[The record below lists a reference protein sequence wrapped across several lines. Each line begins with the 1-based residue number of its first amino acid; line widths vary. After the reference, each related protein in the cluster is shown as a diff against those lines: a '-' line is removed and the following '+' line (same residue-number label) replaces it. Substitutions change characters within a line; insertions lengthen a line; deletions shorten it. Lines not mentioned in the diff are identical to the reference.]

1 MYTGCITISQQNV
14 IDLIRA
20 ADLLELTS
28 VKNETLK
35 VIEEHISFDVSSFN
49 KSVNCVHTCVKR
61 KSYIQSLALPFLFP
75 FLLQTY
81 LDIRQVG
88 TVFNCPR
95 LLEAVDRFIRK
106 NFTEFI
112 RTPAFFELSE
122 NELVHYLDHNHL
134 R

>member
-1 MYTGCITISQQNV
+1 M
-14 IDLIRA
+14 
-20 ADLLELTS
+20 
-28 VKNETLK
+28 
-35 VIEEHISFDVSSFN
+35 F
-49 KSVNCVHTCVKR
+49 
-61 KSYIQSLALPFLFP
+61 
-75 FLLQTY
+75 QTY

-112 RTPAFFELSE
+112 RTQAFYELSE

-134 R
+134 RYVILYVIVYVILYVIILSKNFK

>member
-1 MYTGCITISQQNV
+1 MNTNIHV
-14 IDLIRA
+14 DML
-20 ADLLELTS
+20 
-28 VKNETLK
+28 
-35 VIEEHISFDVSSFN
+35 HFM
-49 KSVNCVHTCVKR
+49 
-61 KSYIQSLALPFLFP
+61 
-75 FLLQTY
+75 LQTY

-112 RTPAFFELSE
+112 RTQAFYELSE

-134 R
+134 RYVML